1 MRRNPSGVNELRQS
15 LLSGML
21 VSVVTFAGAA
31 AQTPIDY
38 RALFEKGTPYDRFLN
53 EAKSHRKELWHSN
66 HARAAAAD
74 DVLRRARAI
83 GSKLRILVVAIDGC
97 SDSASII
104 PFIAKLAHDANIEL
118 RIVAPDAGGRAV
130 MEAHRTPDGRAATP
144 TIVLLDSAH
153 QNVGVFTERPSNL
166 HAWYEE
172 REATGIE
179 TSKLTAQKLEWY
191 ARDAGRSTLSELVAL
206 MERAVTK

>member
-1 MRRNPSGVNELRQS
+1 MAC
-15 LLSGML
+15 
-21 VSVVTFAGAA
+21 AG

-38 RALFEKGTPYDRFLN
+38 HALFEKGTPYERFLS
-53 EAKSHRKELWHSN
+53 EAKSHRKELWHTN
-66 HARAAAAD
+66 QARAVVAAD
-74 DVLRRARAI
+74 VLARARAI
-83 GSKLRILVVAIDGC
+83 GSQLKILVVAIDGC

-104 PFIAKLAHDANIEL
+104 PYIAKLARDAGIEL
-118 RIVAPDAGGRAV
+118 RIVAPAAGGRAV

-144 TIVLLDSAH
+144 TIVLLDGGY
-153 QNVGVFTERPSNL
+153 QNVGVFTERPANL

-179 TSKLTAQKLEWY
+179 TSKLTEQKLDWY

-206 MERAVTK
+206 MEKATSKPPR